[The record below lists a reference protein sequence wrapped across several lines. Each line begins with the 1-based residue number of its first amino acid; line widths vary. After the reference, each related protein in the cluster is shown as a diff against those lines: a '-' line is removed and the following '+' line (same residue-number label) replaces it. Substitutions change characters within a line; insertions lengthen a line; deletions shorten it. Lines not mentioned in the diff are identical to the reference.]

1 MQYVLYLVAVGP
13 WKLVRGLAF
22 VINRWQR
29 ICRPLSQAVY
39 YTSDLMDRHTPTV
52 GTSLTEWNPHAL
64 GGSDTLCLCYVSW
77 GRLAHEPDRH
87 TC

>member
-52 GTSLTEWNPHAL
+52 GTSHSDFYAL
-64 GGSDTLCLCYVSW
+64 IRASALMSASLGND
-77 GRLAHEPDRH
+77 A
-87 TC
+87 